1 MTHFL
6 LQSVISIYVPTP
18 NESPFICAAVA
29 QRIYSIMA
37 TSGLNYERKWTMGR
51 IEIRWWAL
59 RRGQF
64 LEFSN
69 HQLEMNTICKQT
81 ADVNKSEF
89 YACWKYSSYSSY
101 YWEI

>member
-37 TSGLNYERKWTMGR
+37 TSGLNYERKWT
-51 IEIRWWAL
+51 IEKNWSDRHVSL
-59 RRGQF
+59 V
-64 LEFSN
+64 
-69 HQLEMNTICKQT
+69 MNLIFMLG
-81 ADVNKSEF
+81 VH
-89 YACWKYSSYSSY
+89 
-101 YWEI
+101 